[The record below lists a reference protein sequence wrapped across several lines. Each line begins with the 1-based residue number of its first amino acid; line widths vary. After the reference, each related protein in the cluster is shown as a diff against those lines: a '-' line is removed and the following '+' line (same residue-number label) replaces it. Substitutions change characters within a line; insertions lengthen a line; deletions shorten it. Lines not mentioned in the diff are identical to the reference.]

1 MSITIPETVTA
12 IGDSAF
18 SGTGLTGITIPASVT
33 SIGDRAFS
41 GCAALT
47 GVTLPANFTSI
58 GDGVFENCAALMSI
72 TIPETV
78 TVIGDCAFSG
88 TGLTS
93 ITIPASVT
101 SIGDRAFSGCAAL
114 QSASYAGTLEQWAA
128 VTVGSGNAA
137 LTDILVI
144 GGVRYLGYGSCG
156 EALAWTLTDGGVLTV
171 SGTGSMADYTDG
183 NAPWYAYRA
192 KIKTAVIESGATAIG
207 KAAFKDC
214 AALTSISIP
223 ETVTAIGDSAFS
235 GCTALTGIAL
245 PAKLTSVANNVFEN
259 CSALTSI
266 TIPETVTVIGD
277 SAFSGCVGLTSVN
290 VPASVTSIGDSAF
303 ASCAGLTEITIN
315 SGATKCAEDA
325 FSGCTQL
332 KTVRYLGWESEWVS
346 SGFAAALPNAAVT
359 YLSVADGSCGD
370 KLAWTLT
377 GDGVLTITGTGK
389 MADYNYSAS
398 APWFAYRA
406 KIETVV
412 IESGAAS
419 IGNFAFKGCSALT
432 SITIPETVT
441 AIGDSAFS
449 GCSALP
455 GITLPANIT
464 EIANGVL
471 ENCSALTSITIPE
484 TVTAIGD
491 LAFSGCTGLTSA
503 AIPASV
509 KSIGTSAFT
518 GCTALTEITV
528 NSGATKCT
536 EDAFS
541 GCDKLKSV
549 RYLGWESE
557 WTSSGFAAALPGASV
572 VYLATAN
579 GSCGKALTW
588 ALTGDGVLTI
598 SGTGDMSDY
607 TYSSRAPWDDLRSNI
622 KTVVIESGV
631 TSIGDYAF
639 FYCYNITGVTIPD
652 GVTSIGSYA
661 FSDCSSLASITI
673 PASVTSIGAEAFYGC
688 SALQDASYAG
698 TIEQW
703 VSVSVGSNNTKL
715 TDALTVDGV
724 HYLGYGYCRTGLH
737 WYLAPDGV
745 LTIYGNG
752 AMDDFVDYGSHPDWS
767 LQTAPWV
774 EYRSSITSV
783 VIREGVTKIGENA
796 FSSCYDNLTSVTIPA
811 SVANIGYHAFYRC
824 RNLVNLSI
832 SEGVTSIG
840 NSTFEDCT
848 SLKSVTI
855 PASVTSIGEDAFYGC
870 SLTEIT
876 FGHKKSMPL
885 TISSHAFSYY
895 GNSTVVVRVPSKLHI
910 NPAIT
915 GYSWGYSTY
924 ESTGNYPLQEIA
936 LATKDG
942 ASEYELGI
950 PVELVVTLDPEDT
963 TENFAIEIVPEK
975 TTAEARISKDNVITT
990 LTTGTVTAR
999 AYCVENPAVNCE
1011 LTVAVTQP
1019 TGTFE
1024 RFSITTFNDY
1034 PGEAEVGKDVRM
1046 MPTFTPLNAAE
1057 RTLTWS
1063 VENGTGTATIDANG
1077 VLTPLTTGTVTVYAT
1092 AVNGTEAS
1100 CTVNIVRYVEDITI
1114 FVNGKTDVERLG
1126 VNESM
1131 ELSAVITPED
1141 ATVEDVTW
1149 SVKDSDGRATIE
1161 YHRSNNYSDVYVYSL
1176 RGVSAGTVTLIA
1188 TANDSKKVVAEK
1200 EMTITDTVR
1209 SYALPDGS
1217 GKIYYNA
1224 ETGVITGS
1232 DSSVR
1237 DVLIPAQIDGVTIT
1251 GIAQY
1256 AFARLDSWKYVND
1269 NTTLTS
1275 VSIPNTVT
1283 EIGKYAFSHCTAMS
1297 TLRFAPG
1304 SQLRTIGEHAF
1315 DYCSGFT
1322 SLILPDGVQTVGEDA
1337 FAECSGIVTLVIPD
1351 SVQTVGEDSFSFN
1364 GERGTLKNVTM
1375 PGELIVKVGRGSI
1388 DSLTLTGTCV
1398 RYAGEENW
1406 LPQRSAKRVT
1416 LSEGITSIGANAFYY
1431 QTAITELSLPS
1442 SLQTIEENAFSE
1454 CNGLTTVN
1462 LPDGLLTIGEGA
1474 FADCDSLTT
1483 VNLPDSLQSIGK
1495 NAFSYCDSL
1504 EYFDLSAIP
1513 DVITAKETPLKDAA
1527 AVPPVLVRATGG
1539 KVQLRWSIGSVDD
1552 GNPWEIAELMSDS
1565 GGGSSA
1571 SGNNCRL
1578 YAISAGK
1585 VRLIY
1590 EDDYTGL
1597 CGSKII
1603 EIKAGNA
1610 IRPSDT
1616 AYLVSGKKVTLSL
1629 WAVLDDKKLTASWS
1643 LAPGDEAYASL
1654 TSGGVLTAK
1663 DVTGAHQITI
1673 TAVPSNGSE
1682 TVIKTLWIIPKTTG
1696 VELTLDDKAVT
1707 GTLPVDMYSQPAL
1720 QLAAQTYPADAADD
1734 VTWTSSAPKIA
1745 SVDENGTVTFLKP
1758 GKTVIKATAQ
1768 DGTAKYAQITLN
1780 VTYLDASS
1788 KVTLTA
1794 DVPSFGL
1801 QPGQSVPLT
1810 LVGTDAIPAEN
1821 VEFSIPE
1828 KQAAIGSVDENGVFT
1843 AGTTAGTV
1851 TVTAAVKNDPLN
1863 RKATRSIKVI
1873 PMQAT
1878 GLMLTA
1884 DIPEE
1889 LLTFFGSE
1897 PMAVLD
1903 RADITQNMPITL
1915 TATATDYTGGSIAL
1929 PKLKWA
1935 SKDTSIATVNAQG
1948 VVTVKKGASG
1958 TVAIEA
1964 TVQDLAKTVARFWVQ
1979 VRDYSPRLTVST
1991 VTLNTALEG
2000 GASVELVESF
2010 GNAVTAVRLSDER
2023 FSAAYENGV
2032 VTVTV
2037 NDRAQKN
2044 GSYKM
2049 TLTAECANGVS
2060 YDYAVTVKV
2069 AKTFPSVTVKQL
2081 EKVNIFYTESTRGK
2095 LAITAPGQTIT
2106 GVQLLDTEHFLVKQ
2120 WDGEYYV
2127 EYYIDDP
2134 RQTPAKPDTTG
2145 TLQISLEGYAEPVT
2159 KPITIATE
2167 KVTPNKFKLSSAAST
2182 INTALSGNNSTSL
2195 RLYYSDG
2202 TMVCPLWQN
2211 VWTDTPG
2218 VELQKDYD
2226 TGEILLT
2233 LTENKSVTVSIYV
2246 QEAWY
2251 WSAPQTLT
2259 HKITVTNKLPALKP
2273 AASTLK
2279 LSNIFTA
2286 QTAETP
2292 LVLSQQNLSLLG
2304 AEVTP
2309 VAKDGTAARIESDKL
2324 NVYYENGKIVAAI
2337 ADESNAPKAGTYSF
2351 TVKGTLEDGTVIS
2364 GGTVKVTVAATAPTV
2379 KLSAASAKLNRYLA
2393 GSEQTAVKVM
2403 LNNGAGYT
2411 VTDFE
2416 ALPDGMSYDAETALL
2431 TVSLPDESS
2440 TGGTYKLKA
2449 IVRDETTMQEV
2460 TLPTAVTFKVTTYTS
2475 NKLSTSLSASGK
2487 LDTMNADSAIVYKIN
2502 KINNCLGTVEGVA
2515 LAGADGDKFH
2525 AELDTTGAKPVI
2537 RLTMLDGQ
2545 QYATNVTYKVQFN
2558 LSVCGQDV
2566 LSPVMSIR
2574 VTQSA
2579 LKLKT
2584 TAAVT
2589 LYQSQTK
2596 RLENTVTITSPLTA
2610 AIADVQLNT
2619 AKTPALFLDAIGGE
2633 NGFAAVINGNTADLS
2648 FTTGASA
2655 KLRAG
2660 SSYKV
2665 VLDVTPANCAAN
2677 VKPTQITITVKVMK

>member
-1 MSITIPETVTA
+1 MADYDYANVPWYEMRSQIKTVV
-12 IGDSAF
+12 IK
-18 SGTGLTGITIPASVT
+18 SGVT
-33 SIGDRAFS
+33 SIGNYAFYDCSSLTNVTIPEGVTSIGAKAFS
-41 GCAALT
+41 GC
-47 GVTLPANFTSI
+47 N
-58 GDGVFENCAALMSI
+58 E
-72 TIPETV
+72 
-78 TVIGDCAFSG
+78 
-88 TGLTS
+88 LTS
-93 ITIPASVT
+93 ITIPVGVT
-101 SIGDRAFSGCAAL
+101 SIGDSVFS
-114 QSASYAGTLEQWAA
+114 
-128 VTVGSGNAA
+128 
-137 LTDILVI
+137 
-144 GGVRYLGYGSCG
+144 
-156 EALAWTLTDGGVLTV
+156 
-171 SGTGSMADYTDG
+171 
-183 NAPWYAYRA
+183 
-192 KIKTAVIESGATAIG
+192 
-207 KAAFKDC
+207 
-214 AALTSISIP
+214 
-223 ETVTAIGDSAFS
+223 
-235 GCTALTGIAL
+235 
-245 PAKLTSVANNVFEN
+245 N
-259 CSALTSI
+259 CSNLTSI
-266 TIPETVTVIGD
+266 TIPE
-277 SAFSGCVGLTSVN
+277 S
-290 VPASVTSIGDSAF
+290 
-303 ASCAGLTEITIN
+303 
-315 SGATKCAEDA
+315 
-325 FSGCTQL
+325 
-332 KTVRYLGWESEWVS
+332 
-346 SGFAAALPNAAVT
+346 
-359 YLSVADGSCGD
+359 
-370 KLAWTLT
+370 
-377 GDGVLTITGTGK
+377 
-389 MADYNYSAS
+389 
-398 APWFAYRA
+398 
-406 KIETVV
+406 
-412 IESGAAS
+412 
-419 IGNFAFKGCSALT
+419 
-432 SITIPETVT
+432 
-441 AIGDSAFS
+441 
-449 GCSALP
+449 
-455 GITLPANIT
+455 
-464 EIANGVL
+464 
-471 ENCSALTSITIPE
+471 
-484 TVTAIGD
+484 
-491 LAFSGCTGLTSA
+491 
-503 AIPASV
+503 
-509 KSIGTSAFT
+509 
-518 GCTALTEITV
+518 
-528 NSGATKCT
+528 
-536 EDAFS
+536 
-541 GCDKLKSV
+541 
-549 RYLGWESE
+549 
-557 WTSSGFAAALPGASV
+557 
-572 VYLATAN
+572 
-579 GSCGKALTW
+579 
-588 ALTGDGVLTI
+588 
-598 SGTGDMSDY
+598 
-607 TYSSRAPWDDLRSNI
+607 
-622 KTVVIESGV
+622 
-631 TSIGDYAF
+631 
-639 FYCYNITGVTIPD
+639 
-652 GVTSIGSYA
+652 VTSIGSYA
-661 FSDCSSLASITI
+661 FSGCSRLKSITL
-673 PASVTSIGAEAFYGC
+673 PASVTSIGSNAFYGC

-715 TDALTVDGV
+715 TDALTIGGV
-724 HYLGYGYCRTGLH
+724 HYLGYGYCRTGLR

-924 ESTGNYPLQEIA
+924 ESTGNYPLQGIA

-942 ASEYELGI
+942 ASEYELGL

-963 TENFAIEIVPEK
+963 TENFAVEIVPEK
-975 TTAEARISKDNVITT
+975 TTAEARVSKDGVITT
-990 LTTGTVTAR
+990 YSVGTVTVR
-999 AYCVENPAVNCE
+999 AYCMENPAVNCE
-1011 LTVAVTQP
+1011 LTVTVTQP
-1019 TGTFE
+1019 TGAFE
-1024 RFSITTFNDY
+1024 SFSITTFNDY

-1114 FVNGKTDVERLG
+1114 FVNGKTDVDRLG

-1141 ATVEDVTW
+1141 ATVQDVTW
-1149 SVKDSDGRATIE
+1149 SVKDGDGRAYIDSHE
-1161 YHRSNNYSDVYVYSL
+1161 KWVYYTDDYGNSGYTRVKVYSL
-1176 RGVSAGTVTLIA
+1176 YGLSAGTVTLTA
-1188 TANDSKKVVAEK
+1188 TANDSKKVVAAK
-1200 EMTITDTVR
+1200 EITITDTVR

-1256 AFARLDSWKYVND
+1256 AFAREDSWGNAAD

-1304 SQLRTIGEHAF
+1304 SQLRTIGEGAF
-1315 DYCSGFT
+1315 SN
-1322 SLILPDGVQTVGEDA
+1322 
-1337 FAECSGIVTLVIPD
+1337 CSGIMNLTIPD
-1351 SVQTVGEDSFSFN
+1351 SVQFVGAGAFDLGDSK
-1364 GERGTLKNVTM
+1364 LKNLTM
-1375 PGELIVKVGRGSI
+1375 SGELNPQSFLNFNYKTL
-1388 DSLTLTGTCV
+1388 DSLTLTGTYVSSVPEGRHISV
-1398 RYAGEENW
+1398 RNA
-1406 LPQRSAKRVT
+1406 AHVT

-1565 GGGSSA
+1565 GGGNSA

-1696 VELTLDDKAVT
+1696 VELTLDDEAVT

-1734 VTWTSSAPKIA
+1734 VKWTSSAPKIA

-1828 KQAAIGSVDENGVFT
+1828 KQADIGSVDENGVFT

-1897 PMAVLD
+1897 PMAVFD

-2167 KVTPNKFKLSSAAST
+2167 KVAPNKFKLSSAAST

-2202 TMVCPLWQN
+2202 TMVCPLWQT

-2246 QEAWY
+2246 KQAWY

-2393 GSEQTAVKVM
+2393 GSEQTAVKVT

-2502 KINNCLGTVEGVA
+2502 KINNCLCTVEGVA

-2574 VTQSA
+2574 VKQSA